1 MISVKNLTFSYD
13 KKPVL
18 DDVSFDVPSGD
29 FCAVIGPNG
38 SGKSTLLK
46 AVSGLLPETAV
57 RTAVSVDGQPLSDYT
72 PLALARKV
80 AYVPQRVDIVF
91 DFTVFD
97 TVMMGRHPHQSRWET
112 GTPHDVAVVTEMLD
126 KTGLLP
132 LKDRMLTQLSG
143 GEVQR
148 VMIARAMAQQTPILL
163 LDEPLSNLDVTHK
176 FEVMQLLRTLN
187 REQNVTVIIVVHDF
201 AFAKQ
206 FATTTLLL
214 KSGKLLAY
222 GPTDEVITLPM
233 IREAFDMASSYRLDE
248 RGNVYCDGD
257 Y

>member
-1 MISVKNLTFSYD
+1 MLSINNLTFSYD

-18 DDVSFDVPSGD
+18 DGLTFEVSAGD

-72 PLALARKV
+72 PLSLARKV

-112 GTPHDVAVVTEMLD
+112 GTPHDREVVTEMLD
-126 KTGLLP
+126 KTGVLA
-132 LKDRMLTQLSG
+132 LKDRMLSQLSG

-176 FEVMQLLRTLN
+176 FEVMRLLRTLN
-187 REQNVTVIIVVHDF
+187 RDQNVTVLIVVHDF

-214 KSGKLLAY
+214 KSGKRLAY
-222 GPTDEVITLPM
+222 GPTDEVIILPM
-233 IREAFDMASSYRLDE
+233 IRDAFGLGDDYRLDE
-248 RGNVYCDGD
+248 RGNVYCDNL
-257 Y
+257 

>member
-1 MISVKNLTFSYD
+1 MLSINNLTFSYD

-18 DDVSFDVPSGD
+18 NGLTFEVPAGD

-57 RTAVSVDGQPLSDYT
+57 RTSVSVDGQPLSDYT

-112 GTPHDVAVVTEMLD
+112 GTPHDREVVTEMLD

-148 VMIARAMAQQTPILL
+148 VMIARAMAQQTPVLL

-176 FEVMQLLRTLN
+176 FEVMRLLRTLN
-187 REQNVTVIIVVHDF
+187 REQNVTVLIVVHDF

-214 KSGKLLAY
+214 KDGERLAY

-233 IREAFDMASSYRLDE
+233 IRDAFGLGGDYRLDE
-248 RGNVYCDGD
+248 RGNVYCD
-257 Y
+257 

>member
-1 MISVKNLTFSYD
+1 MISVNHLTFSYD
-13 KKPVL
+13 KKSAL
-18 DDVSFDVPSGD
+18 EDISFEIPKGD

-46 AVSGLLPETAV
+46 AVSGLLPEGTV
-57 RTAVSVDGQPLSDYT
+57 KSAVSVENQLLSAYT
-72 PLALARKV
+72 PLTLARKV

-112 GTPHDVAVVTEMLD
+112 GTPHDIAVVTEVLE

-132 LKDRMLTQLSG
+132 LQDRMLTQLSG

-148 VMIARAMAQQTPILL
+148 VMIARAMAQQTPVLL

-176 FEVMQLLRTLN
+176 FEVMRLLRSLN
-187 REQNVTVIIVVHDF
+187 LDGKVTVMMVVHDF

-206 FATTTLLL
+206 FAATTMLL
-214 KSGKLLAY
+214 KGGKLLAY
-222 GPTDEVITLPM
+222 GKTEEVVTLPM
-233 IREAFDMASSYRLDE
+233 IRAAFDMGDDYRLDE
-248 RGNVYCDGD
+248 RGNVFCDNI
-257 Y
+257 

>member
-1 MISVKNLTFSYD
+1 MLAINNLTFSYD
-13 KKPVL
+13 RKPVL
-18 DDVSFDVPSGD
+18 DGISFDVPAGD

-46 AVSGLLPETAV
+46 AVSGLLPEASV
-57 RTAVSVDGQPLSDYT
+57 RSAVSVDGQKLSDYT

-112 GTPHDVAVVTEMLD
+112 GTPHDIEVVTEMLG

-176 FEVMQLLRTLN
+176 FEVMRLLRALN
-187 REQNVTVIIVVHDF
+187 RDRNVTVLIVVHDF

-206 FATTTLLL
+206 FAATTLLL
-214 KSGKLLAY
+214 KDGKLLAH
-222 GPTDEVITLPM
+222 GKTEEVITLPM
-233 IREAFDMASSYRLDE
+233 IRDAFDMGGDYRLDE
-248 RGNVYCDGD
+248 RGNVYCDNL
-257 Y
+257 

>member
-18 DDVSFDVPSGD
+18 DDLSFDVPDGD

-46 AVSGLLPETAV
+46 ALAGLLPGCV
-57 RTAVSVDGQPLSDYT
+57 RSAVSVDGQLLSDYA
-72 PLALARKV
+72 PMALAKKV
-80 AYVPQRVDIVF
+80 AYVSQRMDIVF
-91 DFTVFD
+91 DFPVYD

-112 GTPHDVAVVTEMLD
+112 GTPHDREVVEEMLRR
-126 KTGLLP
+126 TGLLH

-148 VMIARAMAQQTPILL
+148 VMIARAMAQQTPVLL
-163 LDEPLSNLDVTHK
+163 LDEPLSNLDVSHK
-176 FEVMQLLRTLN
+176 FEVMNLLRTLN
-187 REQNVTVIIVVHDF
+187 REQNVTVLIVVHDF

-206 FATTTLLL
+206 FATTTMLL
-214 KSGKLLAY
+214 KDGAIQSY
-222 GPTDEVITLPM
+222 GETDEVITLDQ
-233 IREAFDMASSYRLDE
+233 IRTAFDLNERYCLDE
-248 RGNVYCDGD
+248 RGNVYCE
-257 Y
+257 

>member
-1 MISVKNLTFSYD
+1 MLSINNLTFSYD

-18 DDVSFDVPSGD
+18 DGLTFEVSAGD

-57 RTAVSVDGQPLSDYT
+57 RTAVSVDGQPLADYT
-72 PLALARKV
+72 PLELARKV

-112 GTPHDVAVVTEMLD
+112 GTPHDREVVTEMLD
-126 KTGLLP
+126 KTGVLA
-132 LKDRMLTQLSG
+132 LKDRMLSQLSG

-148 VMIARAMAQQTPILL
+148 VMIARAMAQQTPVLL

-176 FEVMQLLRTLN
+176 FEVMRLLRALN
-187 REQNVTVIIVVHDF
+187 REQDVTVLIVVHDF

-214 KSGKLLAY
+214 KSGKRLAY
-222 GPTDEVITLPM
+222 GPTDEVIILPM
-233 IREAFDMASSYRLDE
+233 IRDAFGLGDDYRLDE
-248 RGNVYCDGD
+248 RGNVYCDNL
-257 Y
+257 

>member
-1 MISVKNLTFSYD
+1 MLSINNLTFSYD

-18 DDVSFDVPSGD
+18 DGLTFEVSAGD

-57 RTAVSVDGQPLSDYT
+57 RTAVSVDGQPLADYT
-72 PLALARKV
+72 PLELARKV

-112 GTPHDVAVVTEMLD
+112 GTPHDREVVTEMLD
-126 KTGLLP
+126 KTGVLA
-132 LKDRMLTQLSG
+132 LKDRMLSQLSG

-176 FEVMQLLRTLN
+176 FEVMRLLRALN
-187 REQNVTVIIVVHDF
+187 REQNVTVLIVVHDF

-214 KSGKLLAY
+214 KSGKRLAY
-222 GPTDEVITLPM
+222 GPTDEVIILPM
-233 IREAFDMASSYRLDE
+233 IRDAFGLGDDYRLDE
-248 RGNVYCDGD
+248 RGNVYCDNL
-257 Y
+257 

>member
-1 MISVKNLTFSYD
+1 MLSINNLTFSYD

-18 DDVSFDVPSGD
+18 DGLSFEVPAGD

-112 GTPHDVAVVTEMLD
+112 GTPHDREVVTEMLD

-148 VMIARAMAQQTPILL
+148 VMIARAMAQQTPVLL

-176 FEVMQLLRTLN
+176 FEVMRLLRDLN
-187 REQNVTVIIVVHDF
+187 REQNVTVLIVVHDF

-206 FATTTLLL
+206 FAATTLLL
-214 KSGKLLAY
+214 KGGKRLAY

-233 IREAFDMASSYRLDE
+233 IRDAFGLGGDYCLDE
-248 RGNVYCDGD
+248 RGNVYCSLL
-257 Y
+257 

>member
-1 MISVKNLTFSYD
+1 MISVKELSFSYD

-18 DDVSFDVPSGD
+18 ADLSFGLAAGD

-46 AVSGLLPETAV
+46 AVSGLLPEPSV
-57 RTAVSVDGQPLSDYT
+57 KSAVSVDGQPLSGYT
-72 PLALARKV
+72 PLLLARKV

-112 GTPHDVAVVTEMLD
+112 GTPHDIEVVNEMLG
-126 KTGLLP
+126 KTGLLH

-176 FEVMQLLRTLN
+176 FEVMRLLRTLN
-187 REQNVTVIIVVHDF
+187 REQNVTVLIVVHDF

-206 FATTTLLL
+206 FAATTLLL
-214 KSGKLLAY
+214 KNGKRLAY
-222 GPTDEVITLPM
+222 GKTDEVITLPM
-233 IREAFDMASSYRLDE
+233 IRDAFDMDDDYLLDE
-248 RGNVYCDGD
+248 RGNVYCDNL
-257 Y
+257 

>member
-1 MISVKNLTFSYD
+1 MISVNHLTFSYD
-13 KKPVL
+13 KKNAL
-18 DDVSFDVPSGD
+18 EDISFEIPKGD

-46 AVSGLLPETAV
+46 AVSGLLPEGTV
-57 RTAVSVDGQPLSDYT
+57 KSAVSVENQLLSAYT
-72 PLALARKV
+72 PLTLARKV

-112 GTPHDVAVVTEMLD
+112 GTPHDIAVVTEVLE
-126 KTGLLP
+126 KTGLLS
-132 LKDRMLTQLSG
+132 LQNRMLTQLSG

-148 VMIARAMAQQTPILL
+148 VMIARAMAQQTPVLL

-176 FEVMQLLRTLN
+176 FEVMRLLRSLN
-187 REQNVTVIIVVHDF
+187 LDGKVTVMMVVHDF

-206 FATTTLLL
+206 FAATTMLL
-214 KSGKLLAY
+214 KGGKLLAY
-222 GPTDEVITLPM
+222 GKTEEVVTLPM
-233 IREAFDMASSYRLDE
+233 IRAAFDMGDDYRLDE
-248 RGNVYCDGD
+248 RGNVFCDNI
-257 Y
+257 

>member
-1 MISVKNLTFSYD
+1 MMLSVKNLTFSYD

-18 DDVSFDVPSGD
+18 DGLSFDVSDGN

-46 AVSGLLPETAV
+46 AVSGLLPEDTV
-57 RTAVSVDGQPLSDYT
+57 QSAVSVDGRKLSDYS
-72 PLALARKV
+72 PLSLARKV

-112 GTPHDVAVVTEMLD
+112 GTPHDIEVVTEMLA
-126 KTGLLP
+126 KTGVLH
-132 LKDRMLTQLSG
+132 LKDRMLSQLSG

-148 VMIARAMAQQTPILL
+148 VMIARAMAQQTPVLL

-176 FEVMQLLRTLN
+176 FEVMRLLRALN
-187 REQNVTVIIVVHDF
+187 RERNVTVMIVVHDF

-206 FATTTLLL
+206 FAATTLLL
-214 KSGKLLAY
+214 KGGKLLAY
-222 GPTDEVITLPM
+222 GETEEVITLPI
-233 IREAFDMASSYRLDE
+233 IRDAFDMDGDYRLDGH
-248 RGNVYCDGD
+248 GNVYCDNL
-257 Y
+257 

>member
-1 MISVKNLTFSYD
+1 MLSINNLTFSYD

-18 DDVSFDVPSGD
+18 DGLSFEVPAGG

-72 PLALARKV
+72 PLELAKKV
-80 AYVPQRVDIVF
+80 AYVSQRMDIVF
-91 DFTVFD
+91 DFPVFD

-112 GTPHDVAVVTEMLD
+112 GTPHDREVVEEMLRR
-126 KTGLLP
+126 TGLLH

-148 VMIARAMAQQTPILL
+148 VMIARAMAQQTPVLL
-163 LDEPLSNLDVTHK
+163 LDEPLSNLDVSHK
-176 FEVMQLLRTLN
+176 FEVMHMLRTLN
-187 REQNVTVIIVVHDF
+187 REQNVTVMIVVHDF
-201 AFAKQ
+201 SFAKQ
-206 FATTTLLL
+206 FADTTMLL
-214 KSGKLLAY
+214 KEGKMMAH
-222 GPTDEVITLPM
+222 GKTDEVITLNR
-233 IREAFDMASSYRLDE
+233 IRTAFDLNETYCLDE
-248 RGNVYCDGD
+248 RGNVYCE
-257 Y
+257 

>member
-1 MISVKNLTFSYD
+1 MISVNNLTFSYD
-13 KKPVL
+13 RKPVL
-18 DDVSFDVPSGD
+18 ANLTFDVPAGD

-46 AVSGLLPETAV
+46 ALAGLLPGDV
-57 RTAVSVDGQPLSDYT
+57 RMAVSVDGQPLSGYT
-72 PLALARKV
+72 PLALAKKV
-80 AYVPQRVDIVF
+80 AYVSQRMDIVF
-91 DFTVFD
+91 DFPVFD

-112 GTPHDVAVVTEMLD
+112 GTPHDIEVVTEMLG

-176 FEVMQLLRTLN
+176 FEVMRLLRALN
-187 REQNVTVIIVVHDF
+187 RDRNVTVLIVVHDF

-206 FATTTLLL
+206 FAATTLLL
-214 KSGKLLAY
+214 KDGKLLAH
-222 GPTDEVITLPM
+222 GKTEEVITLPM
-233 IREAFDMASSYRLDE
+233 IRDAFDMGGDYRLDE
-248 RGNVYCDGD
+248 RGNVYCDNL
-257 Y
+257 

>member
-1 MISVKNLTFSYD
+1 MISVNHLTFSYD
-13 KKPVL
+13 KKNAL
-18 DDVSFDVPSGD
+18 EDISFEIPKSD

-46 AVSGLLPETAV
+46 AVSRLLPEGTV
-57 RTAVSVDGQPLSDYT
+57 KSAVSVENRPLSDYT
-72 PLALARKV
+72 PLTLARKV

-112 GTPHDVAVVTEMLD
+112 GTPHDIAVVTEVLE
-126 KTGLLP
+126 KTGLLS
-132 LKDRMLTQLSG
+132 LQNRMLTQLSG

-148 VMIARAMAQQTPILL
+148 VMIARAMAQQTPVLL

-176 FEVMQLLRTLN
+176 FEVMRLLRSLN
-187 REQNVTVIIVVHDF
+187 LDGNVTVMMVVHDF

-206 FATTTLLL
+206 FAATTMLL
-214 KSGKLLAY
+214 KGGKLLAY
-222 GPTDEVITLPM
+222 GKTEEVVTLPM
-233 IREAFDMASSYRLDE
+233 IRDAFDMGDDYRLDE
-248 RGNVYCDGD
+248 RGNVFCDNI
-257 Y
+257 

>member
-1 MISVKNLTFSYD
+1 MLAIHNLTFSYD
-13 KKPVL
+13 KKAVL
-18 DDVSFDVPSGD
+18 DGISFEVPAGD

-46 AVSGLLPETAV
+46 AVSGLLPENEV
-57 RTAVSVDGQPLSDYT
+57 RTAVSVDGQPLSGYT
-72 PLALARKV
+72 PIALARKV

-112 GTPHDVAVVTEMLD
+112 GTPHDIEVVTEMLD
-126 KTGLLP
+126 KTGLLH

-176 FEVMQLLRTLN
+176 FEVMRLLRALN
-187 REQNVTVIIVVHDF
+187 RDRNVTVLIVVHDF

-206 FATTTLLL
+206 FAATTLLL
-214 KSGKLLAY
+214 KNGKLLAH
-222 GPTDEVITLPM
+222 GKTGEVITLPI
-233 IREAFDMASSYRLDE
+233 IRDAFDMGGDYRLDE
-248 RGNVYCDGD
+248 RGNVYCDNL
-257 Y
+257 

>member
-1 MISVKNLTFSYD
+1 MSMLSINNLTFSYD

-18 DDVSFDVPSGD
+18 DGLTFEVPAGD

-46 AVSGLLPETAV
+46 AVSGLLPEAAV
-57 RTAVSVDGQPLSDYT
+57 RTAVSVDGQPLSEYT
-72 PLALARKV
+72 PLTLARKV

-112 GTPHDVAVVTEMLD
+112 GTPHDRAVVTEMLD

-148 VMIARAMAQQTPILL
+148 VMIARAMAQQTPVLL

-176 FEVMQLLRTLN
+176 FEVMRLLRTLN
-187 REQNVTVIIVVHDF
+187 REQNVTVLIVVHDF

-214 KSGKLLAY
+214 KGGERLAY

-233 IREAFDMASSYRLDE
+233 IRDAFGLSGDYRLDE
-248 RGNVYCDGD
+248 RGNVYCD
-257 Y
+257 

>member
-18 DDVSFDVPSGD
+18 DGLTFDVPAGD

-46 AVSGLLPETAV
+46 ALSGLLPGDV
-57 RTAVSVDGQPLSDYT
+57 QTAVSVDGQPLADYT
-72 PLALARKV
+72 PMALAKKV
-80 AYVPQRVDIVF
+80 AYVSQRMDIVF
-91 DFTVFD
+91 DFPVFD

-112 GTPHDVAVVTEMLD
+112 GTPHDREVVEEMLRR
-126 KTGLLP
+126 TGLLH

-163 LDEPLSNLDVTHK
+163 LDEPLSNLDVSHK
-176 FEVMQLLRTLN
+176 FEVMNLLRTLN
-187 REQNVTVIIVVHDF
+187 REQNVTVLIVVHDF

-206 FATTTLLL
+206 FADTTLLL
-214 KSGKLLAY
+214 KDGKMQAH
-222 GPTDEVITLPM
+222 GQTDEVITLDR
-233 IREAFDMASSYRLDE
+233 IRAAFDLHEGYRLDE
-248 RGNVYCDGD
+248 RGNVYCE
-257 Y
+257 

>member
-1 MISVKNLTFSYD
+1 MISVNHLTFSYD
-13 KKPVL
+13 KKSAL
-18 DDVSFDVPSGD
+18 EDISFEIPEGD

-46 AVSGLLPETAV
+46 AVSGLLSEGV
-57 RTAVSVDGQPLSDYT
+57 VKRAVSVDGQSLSDYT
-72 PLALARKV
+72 PLTLARKV

-112 GTPHDVAVVTEMLD
+112 GTPHDVEVVTEMLA
-126 KTGLLP
+126 KTGLLH
-132 LKDRMLTQLSG
+132 LKNRMLTQLSG

-176 FEVMQLLRTLN
+176 FEVMRLLRTLN
-187 REQNVTVIIVVHDF
+187 LDRKVTVMIVVHDF

-206 FATTTLLL
+206 FASTTLLL
-214 KSGKLLAY
+214 KGGKLLAY
-222 GPTDEVITLPM
+222 GKTKEVVTLPM
-233 IREAFDMASSYRLDE
+233 IRDAFNMGDDYLLDE
-248 RGNVYCDGD
+248 RGNVFCDNI
-257 Y
+257 

>member
-18 DDVSFDVPSGD
+18 DGLTFDVPAGD

-46 AVSGLLPETAV
+46 ALTGLLPGDV
-57 RTAVSVDGQPLSDYT
+57 RSAVSVDGQPLSDYA
-72 PLALARKV
+72 PMALAKKV
-80 AYVPQRVDIVF
+80 AYVSQRMDIVF
-91 DFTVFD
+91 DFPVYD

-112 GTPHDVAVVTEMLD
+112 GTPHDCEVVEEMLRR
-126 KTGLLP
+126 TGLLY

-148 VMIARAMAQQTPILL
+148 VMIARAMAQQTPVLL
-163 LDEPLSNLDVTHK
+163 LDEPLSNLDVSHK
-176 FEVMQLLRTLN
+176 FEVMNLLRTLN
-187 REQNVTVIIVVHDF
+187 REQNVTVLIVVHDF

-206 FATTTLLL
+206 FATTTMLL
-214 KSGKLLAY
+214 KDGTIQSFGKT
-222 GPTDEVITLPM
+222 GEVITLDQ
-233 IREAFDMASSYRLDE
+233 IRTAFDLNDRYRLDE
-248 RGNVYCDGD
+248 RGNVYCE
-257 Y
+257 

>member
-1 MISVKNLTFSYD
+1 MLSINNLTFSYD

-18 DDVSFDVPSGD
+18 DGLTFEVPAGD

-46 AVSGLLPETAV
+46 AVSGLLPEAAV
-57 RTAVSVDGQPLSDYT
+57 RTAVSVDGQPLADYT
-72 PLALARKV
+72 PLELARKV

-112 GTPHDVAVVTEMLD
+112 GTPHDREVVTEMLD
-126 KTGLLP
+126 KTGVLA
-132 LKDRMLTQLSG
+132 LKDRMLSQLSG

-176 FEVMQLLRTLN
+176 FEVMRLLRTLN
-187 REQNVTVIIVVHDF
+187 RDQNVTVLIVVHDF

-214 KSGKLLAY
+214 KSGKRLAY
-222 GPTDEVITLPM
+222 GPTDEVIILPM
-233 IREAFDMASSYRLDE
+233 IRDAFGLGDDYRLDE
-248 RGNVYCDGD
+248 RGNVYCDNL
-257 Y
+257 